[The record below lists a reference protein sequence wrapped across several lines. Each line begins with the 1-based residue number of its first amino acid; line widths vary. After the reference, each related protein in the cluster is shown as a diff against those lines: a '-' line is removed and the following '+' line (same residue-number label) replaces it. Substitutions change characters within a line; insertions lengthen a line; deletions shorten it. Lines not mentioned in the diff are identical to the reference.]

1 MQTLSVTFYLHVT
14 RPRWAWFRFRYRK
27 FHPARQVA
35 PMALFRIPA
44 ASRHRLFLGAVVL
57 LLAMAQG
64 RAEMPAEAA
73 VTQGGAAG
81 RPGARPVLKLPAAA
95 EGFLNELELAS
106 FRYFVDQA
114 DPRTGLVRDRARADG
129 SPSAGK
135 ASIAA
140 TGFALSAWAVGT
152 ERGWVER
159 ATAVRHVQTL
169 LRFLANEAPR
179 QHGFFY
185 HFMEMDTGAR
195 AWKCELST
203 IDTGLFLAGAIAARE
218 YFHDPEI
225 TELVNRLYRE
235 IDWHWFLNG
244 GRTFAMGWFDET
256 GFSRFRWDRYSE
268 LMMLTLLGLG
278 APERPIEPDLWSA
291 WARAPLGSYAG
302 YHYIQGPQLF
312 VHQFAQAYGDFRGLR
327 DAYADYFLNST
338 LATLAQRK
346 FCSDLHSEF
355 PSWSERLWGLTASDS
370 AAGYKAWGGP
380 PRTTDFNALDGTVV
394 PCAPAG
400 SLPFAPDE
408 TLAALQF
415 MRTTYGDRIWKR
427 YGFVDAFNPETGW
440 VNPDVIG
447 IDLGITLLQA
457 ENVRTGFVWSLFMGA
472 PEVQRALVRAGFVST
487 SRDLT
492 GSGRDELRG
501 LAARA
506 WKSLGTIPGAG
517 AGLELSSIIAA
528 EKLGFISEAEVVS
541 GAGTL
546 LHEGPAPQDG
556 VRVAEYAAG
565 LVTARQA
572 IPDLAEEVTRRLAA
586 IDWKA
591 VSAGANQLGALD
603 RLVVFFQVA
612 AGARPPSAWTGLER
626 TPQLLGPVY
635 VLAPASPRDQLL
647 PGLWL
652 DERSIIS
659 GASAAQ
665 FAYARLSEDTGAAKS
680 FPYDVLTTA
689 LLLAEFPAATVAR
702 LGKAPPPA
710 EWIETASA
718 EDRAALLISVANL
731 LVPDCIRRWFQQDP
745 LVQAGRAAIPEFGE
759 AAFGCDNSVVS
770 RWQLA
775 GPQRVPPERLA
786 VAVPATTPRDQW
798 VWTRVAGLEYKD
810 SVADIRPG
818 DPALA
823 MQFAFTWDKDAL
835 HFHATVMDEL
845 PKLTTPSPRNGVELF
860 VDPQNDG
867 LIWSGADDSQF
878 SFRANGAVTEW
889 FHNRPVQA
897 EVRHTDQGYEVE
909 ATIPW
914 SDLGLTPRS
923 GLVIGVSPAVVSE
936 GTFEWEPSLKLNW
949 RYFGRA
955 DERYELGTLRLE

>member
-1 MQTLSVTFYLHVT
+1 M
-14 RPRWAWFRFRYRK
+14 
-27 FHPARQVA
+27 A
-35 PMALFRIPA
+35 PFCIPA
-44 ASRHRLFLGAVVL
+44 ASRRRLILGALVL
-57 LLAMAQG
+57 LLTAGSGPARAQSTEAP
-64 RAEMPAEAA
+64 RPPALPVVKLSAA
-73 VTQGGAAG
+73 DDA
-81 RPGARPVLKLPAAA
+81 
-95 EGFLNELELAS
+95 FLDELELAS
-106 FRYFVDQA
+106 FRFFLEQV

-129 SPSAGK
+129 SPTAGK

-159 ATAVRHVQTL
+159 AAAVQRVRTL
-169 LRFLANEAPR
+169 LRFLTTEAPR

-195 AWKCELST
+195 AWQCELST

-225 TELVNRLYRE
+225 TQLVDRLYRE
-235 IDWHWFLNG
+235 VDWHWFLNG

-278 APERPIEPDLWSA
+278 SPERPIEPELWSA
-291 WARAPLGSYAG
+291 WARAPLGSYGG

-346 FCSDLHSEF
+346 FCLDLRTEF

-370 AAGYKAWGGP
+370 ATGYKSWGGP
-380 PRTTDFNALDGTVV
+380 PRTTDFNSLDGTLV

-400 SLPFAPDE
+400 SLPFAPSE

-415 MRTTYGDRIWKR
+415 MRSAYGDRIWKR

-457 ENVRTGFVWSLFMGA
+457 ENLRTGFVWSLFMGA
-472 PEVQRALVRAGFVST
+472 PEIKRALARAGFVSAG
-487 SRDLT
+487 RELA

-506 WKSLGTIPGAG
+506 WKSLEATPRPAV
-517 AGLELSSIIAA
+517 GLELSSIVAA
-528 EKLGFISEAEVVS
+528 KMLGLVSEAEAAS
-541 GAGTL
+541 EAGSL
-546 LHEGPAPQDG
+546 LQLAPVPHDG
-556 VRVAEYAAG
+556 VGVAEYAAG
-565 LVTARQA
+565 LATLRQA
-572 IPDLAEEVTRRLAA
+572 IPSLAIEATRRLTA
-586 IDWKA
+586 IDWKTIPTE
-591 VSAGANQLGALD
+591 SNQLGSLD
-603 RLVVFFQVA
+603 RLTVFFQVA
-612 AGARPPSAWTGLER
+612 AGVRPPSAWAALER
-626 TPQLLGPVY
+626 TPQPFGPVQ
-635 VLAPASPRDQLL
+635 VLAPVNVRDQFL

-665 FAYARLSEDTGAAKS
+665 YAYARGREANGTSKT

-702 LGKAPPPA
+702 LDQAPLPA
-710 EWIETASA
+710 EWVEAASA
-718 EDRAALLISVANL
+718 EDRAALLITVANL
-731 LVPDCIRRWFQQDP
+731 LVPECIRQWFQQDP

-759 AAFGCDNSVVS
+759 AAFGRDNSIFY
-770 RWQLA
+770 RRQLA
-775 GPQRVPPERLA
+775 GPELVPPERQT
-786 VAVPATTPRDQW
+786 VAVPATASPDQW
-798 VWTRVAGLEYKD
+798 VWTQVAGLEFKD

-818 DPALA
+818 DPALT
-823 MQFAFTWDKDAL
+823 MRFAFTWDKDAL
-835 HFHATVMDEL
+835 HFHAKVMDDL

-860 VDPQNDG
+860 VDPKSDG
-867 LIWSGADDSQF
+867 LVWSGPDDSQF

-889 FHNRPVQA
+889 FHNRPVHG
-897 EVRHTDQGYEVE
+897 EVRRTDQGYEVE
-909 ATIPW
+909 ADIPW
-914 SDLGLTPRS
+914 ADIGLTPRS

-949 RYFGRA
+949 RYYCRA
-955 DERYELGTLRLE
+955 DERYGLGTLRLE

>member
-1 MQTLSVTFYLHVT
+1 M
-14 RPRWAWFRFRYRK
+14 
-27 FHPARQVA
+27 A
-35 PMALFRIPA
+35 PFRIPA
-44 ASRHRLFLGAVVL
+44 ASPRRLFLGALVL
-57 LLAMAQG
+57 LLAGGRG
-64 RAEMPAEAA
+64 RAETPREETVM
-73 VTQGGAAG
+73 QGGAG
-81 RPGARPVLKLPAAA
+81 ERPGARAVVKLPAADDA
-95 EGFLNELELAS
+95 FLNELEMAS
-106 FRYFVDQA
+106 FRYFSEQA

-129 SPSAGK
+129 SPTEGK

-152 ERGWVER
+152 ERGWMER
-159 ATAVRHVQTL
+159 STAVRRVQTL
-169 LRFLANEAPR
+169 LRFLATEAPR

-195 AWKCELST
+195 AWKCEIST

-225 TELVNRLYRE
+225 TRLVDQLYRE
-235 IDWHWFLNG
+235 VDWHWFLNG

-268 LMMLTLLGLG
+268 LKLLTLLGLG
-278 APERPIEPDLWSA
+278 APERPIEPELWSA
-291 WARAPLGSYAG
+291 WARAPLGSYGG
-302 YHYIQGPQLF
+302 YHYIQGAQLF
-312 VHQFAQAYGDFRGLR
+312 VHQFAQAYCDFRGLR

-346 FCSDLHSEF
+346 FCMDLRSEF
-355 PSWSERLWGLTASDS
+355 PHWGEKLWGLTASDS
-370 AAGYKAWGGP
+370 ATGYKAWGGP
-380 PRTTDFNALDGTVV
+380 PRTTDFNALDGTIV

-400 SLPFAPDE
+400 SLPFAPGE
-408 TLAALQF
+408 TLAALQY
-415 MRTTYGDRIWKR
+415 MRTAYGDRIWKR

-472 PEVQRALVRAGFVST
+472 PEVQRALARAGFVST

-492 GSGRDELRG
+492 GPGHDELRE

-506 WKSLGTIPGAG
+506 WKSLGATPGVTV
-517 AGLELSSIIAA
+517 GLELSSIIAA
-528 EKLGFISEAEVVS
+528 ETLGFISSAEAAARA
-541 GAGTL
+541 GAL
-546 LHEGPAPQDG
+546 LRTAPAAQDG
-556 VRVAEYAAG
+556 VAVAEYAAG
-565 LVTARQA
+565 LATLRQA
-572 IPDLAEEVTRRLAA
+572 IPSLAAEATRRLTA
-586 IDWKA
+586 IDWKTIPA
-591 VSAGANQLGALD
+591 VSDQLGAVD
-603 RLVVFFQVA
+603 RLTTFFQVA

-626 TPQLLGPVY
+626 TPQPFGPVY
-635 VLAPASPRDQLL
+635 VLAPVNVRDQLL

-665 FAYARLSEDTGAAKS
+665 FAYARLREDSGAAKT

-689 LLLAEFPAATVAR
+689 LLLAEFPATTVAH
-702 LGKAPPPA
+702 LDKAPPPA
-710 EWIETASA
+710 EWIEKTSA
-718 EDRAALLISVANL
+718 EDRAALLITVANL
-731 LVPDCIRRWFQQDP
+731 LVPDCIRQWFQQDP
-745 LVQAGRAAIPEFGE
+745 LVQAGRAAIPEFVE
-759 AAFGCDNSVVS
+759 AAFGRNNSILY
-770 RWQLA
+770 RRQLA
-775 GPQRVPPERLA
+775 GPELVPPERLA
-786 VAVPATTPRDQW
+786 VAVSATAPRDQW
-798 VWTRVAGLEYKD
+798 RWTRVAGLEFKD

-823 MQFAFTWDKDAL
+823 MRFAFTWDQAAL
-835 HFHATVMDEL
+835 HFHAEVMDEL

-860 VDPQNDG
+860 VDPKNDG
-867 LIWSGADDSQF
+867 LVWSGADDSQF

-889 FHNRPVQA
+889 FHNRPVQG
-897 EVRHTDQGYEVE
+897 EVRRTDQGYEVE
-909 ATIPW
+909 ADIPW

-936 GTFEWEPSLKLNW
+936 GSFEWEPSLKLNW
-949 RYFGRA
+949 RYYDRR
-955 DERYELGTLRLE
+955 DERFGLGTLRLE